1 MKEVMGDE
9 GKDGSFVAKSP
20 RMLRPEA
27 GGGKTPLEPLQKQG
41 TAHTFVSAQ

>member
-9 GKDGSFVAKSP
+9 GKDGSFVAKSS

-27 GGGKTPLEPLQKQG
+27 GGGKKEILP
-41 TAHTFVSAQ
+41 